1 MGSMEHVHWFNRLTG
16 NSSGK
21 AAAEKADITVST
33 LNRQLANG
41 RISAEYVIEL
51 ARAYRASPVESL
63 AATGYITQEEATG
76 VSASAAAELLSDPEL
91 IRTLAYRINADPE
104 AWFGTFGELAD
115 EPNQKVVALRSNKDT
130 GRVGAGSYDGTVTE
144 WDPTQA
150 HAADSSTDEQAAR
163 EERGEDPVD

>member
-1 MGSMEHVHWFNRLTG
+1 MEHVQWFNRLTG

-21 AAAEKADITVST
+21 AAAEKANITVST

-51 ARAYRASPVESL
+51 ARAYQASPVESL

-76 VSASAAAELLSDPEL
+76 VPASAAAELLSDPEL
-91 IRTLAYRINADPE
+91 IRTLAYRINADPD

-115 EPNQKVVALRSNKDT
+115 EDQYAP
-130 GRVGAGSYDGTVTE
+130 GAEVFELPTSGV
-144 WDPTQA
+144 DPLTY
-150 HAADSSTDEQAAR
+150 AADRR
-163 EERGEDPVD
+163 ELEPEEGDDDYGPGA